1 MSFFESIPEPPPPS
15 EWHGHPA
22 RLRPNGVIPDV
33 APVGLLLI
41 RTDEV
46 AVALS
51 GLRAYPNGFE
61 FTVHARVRHED
72 LPWGMSPTYSIA
84 DMRTRQAPEKALRLG
99 VLYADG
105 RRAATTTS
113 RNSQAGDEASG
124 EHLTFLEVGTGGT
137 DRQWNGD
144 FWVHPLPP
152 DGPVTF
158 VASWLLYGVAETRA
172 ELDSSA
178 IHEAAGR
185 AVILWPSEPDD
196 RPRGGHIQD
205 LPGSGGEL
213 P

>member
-1 MSFFESIPEPPPPS
+1 MSFFESIPEPPFPS
-15 EWHGHPA
+15 EGGGHRA
-22 RLRPNGVIPDV
+22 WQRPNGVIPGV
-33 APVGLLLI
+33 APAGLLLI

-72 LPWGMSPTYSIA
+72 LPWGMSPTDSGA

-105 RRAATTTS
+105 RRAATMTS
-113 RNSQAGDEASG
+113 RDRQAGDEASG
-124 EHLTFLEVGTGGT
+124 DHLTFLEVGTGGT

-152 DGPVTF
+152 DGLVTF

-172 ELDSSA
+172 ELDSSVV
-178 IHEAAGR
+178 HEAAGR
-185 AVILWPSEPDD
+185 AVILWPHEP
-196 RPRGGHIQD
+196 G
-205 LPGSGGEL
+205 
-213 P
+213 

>member
-1 MSFFESIPEPPPPS
+1 MSFSEPPPPS
-15 EWHGHPA
+15 EWRGHPA
-22 RLRPNGVIPDV
+22 WLRPNGVIPGV
-33 APVGLLLI
+33 APAGLLLI

-72 LPWGMSPTYSIA
+72 LPWGMSPTDPIA
-84 DMRTRQAPEKALRLG
+84 DMRTRQAPEKALRLS

-105 RRAATTTS
+105 RKAATITS
-113 RNSQAGDEASG
+113 RDSQAGDEASG
-124 EHLTFLEVGTGGT
+124 EHLTFLEVGTSGT

-152 DGPVTF
+152 DGLVTF
-158 VASWLLYGVAETRA
+158 AASWLLYGVAETRA

-185 AVILWPSEPDD
+185 AVILWPDEPNNK
-196 RPRGGHIQD
+196 PRGG
-205 LPGSGGEL
+205 
-213 P
+213 

>member
-1 MSFFESIPEPPPPS
+1 MSFFESIPEPPPPPS
-15 EWHGHPA
+15 EWRGHPA
-22 RLRPNGVIPDV
+22 WLRPNGVIPGV
-33 APVGLLLI
+33 TPAGLSLI
-41 RTDEV
+41 CTDEV
-46 AVALS
+46 AFALS

-61 FTVHARVRHED
+61 FTVHARVRYED
-72 LPWGMSPTYSIA
+72 LPWGMSPTDSIA
-84 DMRTRQAPEKALRLG
+84 DLRTRQAPEKALRLG

-105 RRAATTTS
+105 RRAATTS
-113 RNSQAGDEASG
+113 RHSQAGDEASG
-124 EHLTFLEVGTGGT
+124 EHLTFLEVGRGGT

-185 AVILWPSEPDD
+185 AVVLWPDKPKDK
-196 RPRGGHIQD
+196 PRGD
-205 LPGSGGEL
+205 
-213 P
+213 

>member
-15 EWHGHPA
+15 SEWHGHPVW
-22 RLRPNGVIPDV
+22 LRPNGVIPGV
-33 APVGLLLI
+33 APAALSLI
-41 RTDEV
+41 RTEEV
-46 AVALS
+46 AVAIS

-72 LPWGMSPTYSIA
+72 LPWGMSPTDSIA
-84 DMRTRQAPEKALRLG
+84 DLRTRQAPEKALRLG

-105 RRAATTTS
+105 RRAATTS
-113 RNSQAGDEASG
+113 RHSATGGEVSG
-124 EHLTFLEVGTGGT
+124 EHLTFFEVGRGGA

-158 VASWLLYGVAETRA
+158 VASWLLYGVAETHA

-185 AVILWPSEPDD
+185 AVVMWPDEPNDK
-196 RPRGGHIQD
+196 PRGN
-205 LPGSGGEL
+205 
-213 P
+213 